1 MKSILLFLLITAT
14 YSYSQIKF
22 DADFES
28 GNLATV
34 STTDSIYYQI
44 STHEDIGGRWFYY
57 RISGVKDNFIK
68 VKVTNSDVNRPMYSY
83 DNRDFVRFTA
93 TESPSVNYFEKTFI
107 EDTVYVAYYTP
118 YNFSFLQERLS
129 EWGESEF
136 VKLDTLG
143 FTEHNFPVQEI
154 ILTDPSVPDEN
165 KKRVWI
171 HARTHPGETP
181 SSWHFDGI
189 VQELLKDDDAIDYYR
204 KNIIFYLYPF
214 NNPEG
219 VFYGRSRT
227 NYYGV
232 DQEREWN
239 KSDAETASAVLLLKN
254 RMEEINSEKV
264 LSVALNLHS
273 QASAF
278 PTFWIHTAS
287 STSDYFYRREYQFSN
302 LAISDLPYFVHSDYR
317 ESNLQRYFPEGF
329 MWATQNDKILALTY
343 ETPYDHYSNGE
354 WVTNENLFEF
364 GSTTV
369 YGIAEFLELSH
380 SKRIIIDNSNASS
393 SGFWQTFDTDVNPSS
408 GDAYNFYSDDFYYI
422 EAGTGDNKIA
432 YETET
437 IESGIYDV
445 YAWWTSQTD
454 NASNTKFLI
463 AANGDEWISEKSQKT
478 SGGQWNLLSTIQLN
492 DSSNI
497 TVTIN
502 DDANGTVIADAMRII
517 YRGEATAVNGNN
529 NLVNS
534 FELYQNYPNPFN
546 PSTTIRFKLNKSENV
561 KVNIYNSLGELVDTI
576 VDNYLGIGL
585 HEVVFNSNSYN
596 SISSGIYYYQI
607 SSESFSLTKG
617 MVLLK

>member
-14 YSYSQIKF
+14 YSFSQIKF

-34 STTDSIYYQI
+34 TTTDSVYYEI
-44 STHEDIGGRWFYY
+44 STIEDVGGRWFYY
-57 RISGVKDNFIK
+57 RISGVLDKFIQ
-68 VKVTNSDVNRPMYSY
+68 VRVTNSSVNRPMYSY
-83 DNRDFVRFTA
+83 DNKDFIRFTEA
-93 TESPSVNYFEKTFI
+93 ESPSISYFEKTFE
-107 EDTVYVAYYTP
+107 EDTVFVAYYTP
-118 YNFSFLQERLS
+118 YNYSFLQERLS
-129 EWGESEF
+129 EWGQSQF
-136 VKLDTLG
+136 VKIDTLG
-143 FTEHNFPVQEI
+143 FTEHNFPVQEM
-154 ILTDPSVPDEN
+154 ILTDTSVPDEN

-189 VQELLKDDDAIDYYR
+189 VQELLKDDDVIDYYR

-232 DQEREWN
+232 NHEVNWN
-239 KSDAETASAVLLLKN
+239 KSDDETASAVLLLKN
-254 RMEEINSEKV
+254 RMKEINYENV

-273 QASAF
+273 QGAPY

-302 LAISDLPYFVHSDYR
+302 LAISDLPYFSQSDYR
-317 ESNLQRYFPEGF
+317 ESDLKSHYPEGF
-329 MWATQNDKILALTY
+329 MWANHGEEILALTY

-369 YGIAEFLELSH
+369 FGIAEFLELSH
-380 SKRIIIDNSNASS
+380 SKRIIIDNSDASTF
-393 SGFWQTFDTDVNPSS
+393 GFWQAAQSDV
-408 GDAYNFYSDDFYYI
+408 NFYSDDFYYI
-422 EAGTGDNKIA
+422 ESGTGNNKIA

-445 YAWWTSQTD
+445 YAWWTSHAD

-463 AANGDEWISEKSQKT
+463 AANGDEWVSEKSQKT

-502 DDANGTVIADAMRII
+502 DDANGTVIADAIRII
-517 YRGEATAVNGNN
+517 YRGEATAVNENN
-529 NLVNS
+529 NLVKS

-585 HEVVFNSNSYN
+585 HEVIFNSNSYN

-607 SSESFSLTKG
+607 ITESFSLTKG